1 MPPYETR
8 PRVLFA
14 DLNSF
19 YASVEQ
25 MDRAEWRGLPLAV
38 TQVSHENA
46 SVIAVSNE
54 GRVLGLRVGMR
65 LREARKLCP
74 VLIDTVSRH
83 NRYLELHDRFVKLA
97 ARVLGPVT
105 TYSIDEIAAELPA
118 DADADSCAALVGE
131 FKTELHRDFDGGL
144 RCSVG
149 VAANVFLAKVAAA
162 MDKPDGYVLLDEG
175 MEETFVALPLKALPG
190 IGPQTEAKLKGRGV
204 TTIPGLLALSPGELR
219 RAWGSITGENF
230 YHMVRGSRQHDY
242 RALRPPEERKSVSAT
257 QLLVPGART
266 PTGARLVGQELLA
279 TVLKR
284 LRRFQMVARRAD
296 FEVAYRHERDSGQ
309 TWTYRASASLPQSA
323 DDDLR
328 WLPAA
333 QGVLRPPTRTHLQP
347 VNVRVTLKEL
357 STATAAARQSK
368 ASSVMQKV
376 DALNARF
383 GDVVSLGPLKRKQ
396 PASDVD
402 SASLNIPVSVE
413 SDIVQPSHG
422 VRAKVREMVS
432 DHYGWDVGGENW
444 TRHLL
449 PLQGQALAEGLCD
462 ESRLL
467 YRSGIVAAP
476 TSAGKTL
483 IAEMRMMGR
492 WLDENQGRRKTVML
506 VPTREIGLE
515 KWKSL
520 TEAYGQ
526 RDTVN
531 RADRLTVVYSDGD
544 HHAHDSYI
552 WDSKF
557 DVAVMVNEK
566 FRFFV
571 QNPRFLL
578 DVGEVVFDELS
589 FLADPER
596 GAFLEAALLSVVSHP
611 EPPTVLGLMHP
622 ADNITD
628 LLMPLRSPAGEPFLL
643 STTERP
649 IAIHTGIWS
658 PGRDTALFRHCN
670 TGEEHETDF
679 HLDYPASILSTLRDL
694 IVRYLAP
701 PEGDVRSNLVFA
713 MPTKRQV
720 LDISLLIASLC
731 ETDDE
736 VMERLTAN
744 KSTTLVENRLKGLEP
759 SRVRWLLERIAPLGI
774 GVHSADLSLA
784 ERRLVSLAFREGE
797 IPVLVCTS
805 TMAYGINLPAQ
816 TIVFLNWGQNRG
828 GGGDP
833 EAEQIPYCQSLEK
846 DFIPWMGRVGRTGQP
861 QPRPPVALYVA
872 LHGAGSYEY
881 DTILDLIRRQSV
893 PLAHGL
899 SLSARAL
906 PDMLLFAVNTLYH
919 RTKEPVTT
927 AQVLDFFRR
936 APGGDW
942 ATLLATVEGLL
953 ETLSVPGNEGLKN
966 AGGRMPGEVNQSPIS
981 TEESETASA
990 EAGGEE
996 KTGATDGAPPADAL
1010 TEVNM
1015 APLNS
1020 TMVEAGRDKTTAYT
1034 VTLLGR
1040 IASANGVQPETCRQ
1054 LRLVLAARDRT
1065 LPWDMLDVLALLLS
1079 TPDGRTLQ
1087 PIMIQQ
1093 DFHPLI
1099 ARLFDE
1105 VLAERAEQVNADLSP
1120 LLQHLPASIH
1130 VRGTL
1135 LALRSWCEGVDLFTI
1150 ETTLGLVKA
1159 DANLCEK
1166 ARGFA
1171 RLVQLFATLAQT
1183 QPGREKSRPA
1193 DEPPATSSRLLPEH
1207 DLEVLAD
1214 EMLFGTPADASDLA
1228 RLGIENLAR
1237 AWVMRLRGV
1246 VESSP
1251 VAPDLPFLERLRLI
1265 AEEDEQ
1271 KIFDALPTY
1280 GLAVRVAEELKE
1292 TARRPLGDLLRA
1304 DPELVAKFY
1313 AHPLVA
1319 RAHVFQGAGRFTA
1332 LKVMHRRAYSIFRR
1346 NEKKGV
1352 PIRLKDAGDVG
1363 YWVDHGA
1370 VEFLSEVGVMELHA
1384 YAVDRLLIDFDSQ
1397 NGFDFESLKEVA
1409 GEVYRRLRRHPWVDP
1424 ERMHINWTG
1433 GRGFHVVGQFR
1444 GERFRTVE
1452 QVKAEL
1458 DSVVAGFCDDV
1469 SVFAKPLAAIYE
1481 PHVVLDVC
1489 PVMRRGVYRN
1499 AFSFHSAAGGVSV
1512 PVEWARLKEFD
1523 PVRQATAEWVSEV
1536 VGRIEGEPATYEE
1549 LVREYWLAER
1559 EVGG

>member
-1 MPPYETR
+1 
-8 PRVLFA
+8 
-14 DLNSF
+14 
-19 YASVEQ
+19 
-25 MDRAEWRGLPLAV
+25 
-38 TQVSHENA
+38 
-46 SVIAVSNE
+46 
-54 GRVLGLRVGMR
+54 R

-74 VLIDTVSRH
+74 VVIETVSRH
-83 NRYLELHDRFVKLA
+83 DRYLELHDRFVGMA

-105 TYSIDEIAAELPA
+105 IYSIDEIASDLQP
-118 DADADSCAALVGE
+118 DADAASCAALVAE
-131 FKTELHRDFDGGL
+131 FKAELLRAFGGGL

-149 VAANVFLAKVAAA
+149 VAANVFLAKVAAS
-162 MDKPDGYVLLDEG
+162 MDKPDGYVLLDES
-175 MEETFVALPLKALPG
+175 MEESFVALPLKALPG
-190 IGPQTEAKLKGRGV
+190 IGPQTEAKLKRRGV
-204 TTIPGLLALSPGELR
+204 TTIPELFALSPGELR
-219 RAWGSITGENF
+219 RAWGSVAGENF

-242 RALRPPEERKSVSAT
+242 RQLRPPEERKTVSAT
-257 QLLVPGART
+257 QLLAPAART
-266 PTGARLVGQELLA
+266 PEGARAVCQELLA
-279 TVLKR
+279 TVLRR
-284 LRRFQMVARRAD
+284 LRRFEMVARRAD
-296 FEVAYRHERDSGQ
+296 FEVAYRHQRDAGQ
-309 TWTYRASASLPQSA
+309 TWTYRASAALPQPA

-333 QGVLRPPTRTHLQP
+333 RRVLRPPTRTHLQP

-357 STATAAARQSK
+357 SKASAAARQDK
-368 ASSVMQKV
+368 TSSVMQKV
-376 DALNARF
+376 DALNERF
-383 GDVVSLGPLKRKQ
+383 GDVVRLGGLKSRR
-396 PASDVD
+396 PED
-402 SASLNIPVSVE
+402 SAPVSAPVGVGPEDAAPVDATVSDE
-413 SDIVQPSHG
+413 STAAPPGHG

-432 DHYGWDVGGENW
+432 DHYGWEDLGDDW

-449 PLQGQALAEGLCD
+449 PLQRQALAAGLCD

-467 YRSGIVAAP
+467 YRSGIIAAP

-492 WLDENQGRRKTVML
+492 WLDENRGRRKTVVL

-526 RDTVN
+526 RDSVN

-552 WDSKF
+552 WDGKF

-578 DVGEVVFDELS
+578 EVGEVVFDELS

-622 ADNITD
+622 ADNISD

-643 STTERP
+643 TSTERP
-649 IAIHTGIWS
+649 IPIYTGIWS
-658 PGRDTALFRHCN
+658 PGRDKALFRHCN

-720 LDISLLIASLC
+720 FDTSLLIASLC

-736 VMERLTAN
+736 VMELLTVN

-759 SRVRWLLERIAPLGI
+759 SRVRRLLERIAPLGI

-797 IPVLVCTS
+797 LPVLVCTS

-816 TIVFLNWGQNRG
+816 TIVFLNWGQSRG
-828 GGGDP
+828 GGADP
-833 EAEQIPYCQSLEK
+833 EADQVPYCQSLEK

-872 LHGAGSYEY
+872 LQGAGSYEY

-919 RTKEPVTT
+919 RTKEPVVT

-942 ATLLATVEGLL
+942 ATLLATVEGML
-953 ETLSVPGNEGLKN
+953 EAWSVPG
-966 AGGRMPGEVNQSPIS
+966 
-981 TEESETASA
+981 SEDSA
-990 EAGGEE
+990 EDPGPGGDEAGAAG
-996 KTGATDGAPPADAL
+996 DGAKPADAL

-1020 TMVEAGRDKTTAYT
+1020 TIVEAGGETTAGYT

-1040 IASANGVQPETCRQ
+1040 IASANGVQPETCRR
-1054 LRLVLAARDRT
+1054 LRLVLAGRDRA
-1065 LPWDMLDVLALLLS
+1065 PWDMLDVLALLLS
-1079 TPDGRTLQ
+1079 TPDGQALQ
-1087 PIMIQQ
+1087 PIMIQK
-1093 DFHPLI
+1093 DYHPLI
-1099 ARLFDE
+1099 ERLFGE
-1105 VLAERAEQVNADLSP
+1105 VLGAKAEQVNADLSP
-1120 LLQHLPASIH
+1120 LLQHLPASVH

-1135 LALRSWCEGVDLFTI
+1135 LALRSWCEGEDLFTI

-1159 DANLCEK
+1159 DANLYEK

-1171 RLVQLFATLAQT
+1171 RLVRLFATLAQT
-1183 QPGREKSRPA
+1183 QPGREKARPA
-1193 DEPPATSSRLLPEH
+1193 SEPPATTRRLLPEH
-1207 DLEVLAD
+1207 DLEMLAD
-1214 EMLFGTPADASDLA
+1214 ELLFGTPADATDLA

-1237 AWVMRLRGV
+1237 AWVMRLREV

-1251 VAPDLPFLERLRLI
+1251 AAPDLPFLERLRLI

-1280 GLAVRVAEELKE
+1280 GLAARVVEELKE

-1304 DPELVAKFY
+1304 DPELVANFY

-1319 RAHVFQGAGRFTA
+1319 RAQVLQGAGRFTA
-1332 LKVMHRRAYSIFRR
+1332 LKVMHRRTYSVFRR

-1352 PIRLKDAGDVG
+1352 PIRLKDEGDVG
-1363 YWVDHGA
+1363 YWVDRGA
-1370 VEFLSEVGVMELHA
+1370 VEFLGEVGVMGAHA
-1384 YAVDRLLIDFDSQ
+1384 YAVDRLLIDFDAH
-1397 NGFDFESLKEVA
+1397 NGFDFDGLKEVT

-1424 ERMHINWTG
+1424 ERMYVNWTG

-1444 GERFRTVE
+1444 GERSRTVE

-1458 DSVVAGFCDDV
+1458 DSIVAGFCDDV
-1469 SVFAKPLAAIYE
+1469 SVFSKPLTAIYE
-1481 PHVVLDVC
+1481 PHVVLDVS

-1523 PVRQATAEWVSEV
+1523 PERRATAEWVSGV
-1536 VGRIEGEPATYEE
+1536 FGRMGGEPATYEE
-1549 LVREYWLAER
+1549 LVSDYWRAER
-1559 EVGG
+1559 ELLEG